1 MPYETA
7 VDLGNFIAALRQA
20 DLVDLKWGDR
30 GMLCGNPLPENP
42 KVLTLIVADEADA
55 WIIRKS
61 PTRSSPRLP
70 RAPTTIALSTDMP
83 GNPKAIV
90 AEAERLF
97 PVRIVI
103 KVPPGGIGTRYMPMT
118 EWLDENCGI
127 RGWSITPAGTRG
139 VLNDAF
145 AVYMNGPTCAVAFVA
160 RWCRPKVV
168 TPEGCVPGD
177 PPGFYELRQDEPAR
191 RMPSGG
197 HSSPPRGP

>member
-1 MPYETA
+1 
-7 VDLGNFIAALRQA
+7 
-20 DLVDLKWGDR
+20 
-30 GMLCGNPLPENP
+30 
-42 KVLTLIVADEADA
+42 
-55 WIIRKS
+55 
-61 PTRSSPRLP
+61 
-70 RAPTTIALSTDMP
+70 MP

-127 RGWSITPAGTRG
+127 RGWPITPAGTSG

-145 AVYMNGPTCAVAFVA
+145 AVYMNGQTRAVAFVA

-168 TPEGCVPGD
+168 TPEGCAPGD

-191 RMPSGG
+191 RVPSGG
-197 HSSPPRGP
+197 HSSPPCGP